1 MKNKLFKAIT
11 FIMLLGVVFSGCSLP
26 DFFAAENLIRPPKLT
41 GENAALQQVFE
52 NTVGKDIS
60 LYSPVSGNHRASYIL
75 FDANSDSVDE
85 AVVFYSLNSNSSVV
99 HMHLLSQKNGEWY
112 SVFDVIGSGTEVYK
126 VDFYNIDK
134 LKNLEIAVIWSV
146 EDSKREK
153 TLSVYKIASL
163 DSAVDNALVS
173 MATIQIADYVYFD
186 VDSDKS
192 NELLYL
198 YYNSSEQTYSL
209 NARLLD
215 FDSAENAFVP
225 LSDIAFN
232 SLVSSISDIIYES
245 DGKELR
251 IYLEC
256 ISPDNE
262 MFTEILVFSKE
273 LGTLFNPQPENAVL
287 SELTARRNFISC
299 SDFDEDGYLDIP
311 RPVELE
317 GSYVISEDDNSD
329 EPVIIEWLTFS
340 DGEFSSLGKYFIN
353 EKDSFALKLDD
364 FVRYHYIVYD
374 QVNNLVQVRLRDS
387 ADENNIVFSVS
398 AEKTE
403 ENTGILIGDGFLGH
417 RNDREYNIIV
427 TALGESLYIT
437 AEFVDSLIKD
447 L

>member
-1 MKNKLFKAIT
+1 MKNKLSKVIVL
-11 FIMLLGVVFSGCSLP
+11 IVLLSVVFSGCSLP

-60 LYSPVSGNHRASYIL
+60 LYSPVSGNHRASYIF
-75 FDANSDSVDE
+75 FDANADSVDE

-126 VDFYNIDK
+126 VDFYNIDN

-163 DSAVDNALVS
+163 ESTVDNALVS

-198 YYNSSEQTYSL
+198 YYSSSEMTYSL

-215 FDSAENAFVP
+215 FDSSEKAFVP

-232 SLVSSISDIIYES
+232 SHVSSISDIIYES
-245 DGKELR
+245 DGNELR

-256 ISPDNE
+256 ISPENE

-273 LGTLFNPQPENAVL
+273 HETLFNPQPDGAVL
-287 SELTARRNFISC
+287 SEITARRNFISC
-299 SDFDEDGYLDIP
+299 VDFNEDGYIDIP
-311 RPVELE
+311 IPVELE
-317 GSYVISEDDNSD
+317 GSYSISDDDFSE
-329 EPVIIEWLTFS
+329 EPVIVEWLTFS
-340 DGEFSSLGKYFIN
+340 DGAFTSIGKYFIN
-353 EKDSFALKLDD
+353 ETDSFALKLDD
-364 FVRYHYIVYD
+364 LVRYHYIVYD
-374 QVNNLVQVRLRDS
+374 QKNNIVQVRLRDS

-398 AEKTE
+398 VDNSAES
-403 ENTGILIGDGFLGH
+403 TGLLIGDGFLGH
-417 RNDREYNIIV
+417 RDEREYNIVV
-427 TALGESLYIT
+427 TSLGERLYIT
-437 AEFVDSLIKD
+437 AEFVESIIKD